1 MILEIV
7 TFDSAARYNG
17 RPVFEGKPI
26 IGIAGGIGS
35 GKTFVAKLFGEEGCL
50 VINSDEMV
58 HHVYRESR

>member
-35 GKTFVAKLFGEEGCL
+35 GKTFVAKQFGEEGCL

-58 HHVYRESR
+58 RQGLPR